1 MGDIRLWVF
10 RALSH
15 FAIGRIHT
23 GPSEVYPKWSVPEGH
38 QNSQPFSHSALFL
51 EGLAPFS
58 RHFFFALKMEPSLPE
73 KNPDLITEN
82 CVYSY
87 SDQTLACALATQ
99 HVSRKKGRVG
109 KGLRVLV
116 TLGYASLRVHF
127 TWPSVNLPIE
137 GTAQKKQG
145 STVWAV
151 GKENWK
157 TLFLYGA
164 GTVTPHFHTHKC
176 RFCQCIS
183 MGMHLFWQKSRMAD
197 RPTSKY

>member
-1 MGDIRLWVF
+1 MASHLTCHSCQSCKKWLVIWTVYGLEALLLFRLVEHVF
-10 RALSH
+10 VINL
-15 FAIGRIHT
+15 
-23 GPSEVYPKWSVPEGH
+23 VYWMLAFDARTAEK
-38 QNSQPFSHSALFL
+38 NCL
-51 EGLAPFS
+51 ENGA
-58 RHFFFALKMEPSLPE
+58 EPSG
-73 KNPDLITEN
+73 
-82 CVYSY
+82 
-87 SDQTLACALATQ
+87 
-99 HVSRKKGRVG
+99 KKGRVG